1 MKEEEKYIMT
11 DEQWNAFKEASPHF
25 LSSKHDYIRNCPKW
39 LSEQTINIYESV
51 TGKTILNKNLNCAVC
66 ILNMFKIT
74 GKLYFDELERRNK
87 KQNEIENEK
96 GNNNKEN
103 GTPDNG
109 NQKKKKGSSSKVQGR
124 LVKKKN
130 S

>member
-1 MKEEEKYIMT
+1 MT
-11 DEQWNAFKEASPHF
+11 EQ
-25 LSSKHDYIRNCPKW
+25 I
-39 LSEQTINIYESV
+39 INIYESA
-51 TGKTILNKNLNCAVC
+51 TGKQLLYKDLNCATCVLR
-66 ILNMFKIT
+66 IYQQV
-74 GKLYFDELERRNK
+74 GKAYFADLEERNK

-124 LVKKKN
+124 VVKKKN
-130 S
+130 C

>member
-1 MKEEEKYIMT
+1 MIFN
-11 DEQWNAFKEASPHF
+11 DEQWEVIKQAGPHF
-25 LSSKHDYIRNCPKW
+25 RTAKQDYIRNAPQFITNEIVKV
-39 LSEQTINIYESV
+39 YEEA
-51 TGKTILNKNLNCAVC
+51 TGKTVMNKDSHCSVC
-66 ILNMFKIT
+66 VLRIYQQI
-74 GKLYFDELERRNK
+74 GKAYFADLEERNK

-96 GNNNKEN
+96 GNNNKKN

-124 LVKKKN
+124 VVKKKN